1 MFCTQYVSF
10 LHVTYG
16 VLVQRSRAS
25 RAGGRISMPKK
36 TKPIISGA
44 ADCQSCLMKASRIA
58 ELEARVSRLSSGITR
73 LSQVRGINVEA
84 GFA

>member
-1 MFCTQYVSF
+1 
-10 LHVTYG
+10 
-16 VLVQRSRAS
+16 
-25 RAGGRISMPKK
+25 MPKK

-58 ELEARVSRLSSGITR
+58 ELEARVSRLSSAITR